1 MKKIT
6 AISILVILLAA
17 CQNNPPTGK
26 NGVVYKSAVTYN
38 DYIISRQNKIV
49 KKMLAFGKMAG
60 TDPDSAYH
68 MLDVFAGET
77 AILITE
83 LEGMPPYKNDSL
95 FRNAA
100 ISSFQFYKRTFE
112 KDYKE
117 LLGVSK
123 RENISA
129 DEAETEMNKIT
140 DRLTKEEEL
149 LDKNF
154 HNAQVKFARDNKLQL
169 TDNTLSKEIEKM
181 GQ

>member
-1 MKKIT
+1 MKKIA
-6 AISILVILLAA
+6 AISILVLLLAA
-17 CQNNPPTGK
+17 CKNPPKGE

-60 TDPDSAYH
+60 TDPDSAYQ

-77 AILITE
+77 SALIKE
-83 LEGMPPYKNDSL
+83 LEGMPPYKNDTL

-117 LLGVSK
+117 LLGVRK
-123 RENISA
+123 REDISA
-129 DEAETEMNKIT
+129 DEAEAEMNKIT
-140 DRLTKEEEL
+140 DRLTREEEL

-181 GQ
+181 EQ